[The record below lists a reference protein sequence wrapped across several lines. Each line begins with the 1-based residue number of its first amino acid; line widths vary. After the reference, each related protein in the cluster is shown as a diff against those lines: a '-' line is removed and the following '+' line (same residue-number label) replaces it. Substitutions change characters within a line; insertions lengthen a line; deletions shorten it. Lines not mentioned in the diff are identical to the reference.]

1 MVKYSRASLD
11 ATFAALADP
20 GRRAIVERLAND
32 GEASVSE
39 LARPLGMS
47 LQAMGKH
54 LKVLEHAGLVR
65 NEKEGRVRIC
75 WIVPGRLRHARDWL
89 DRYRIFWEGQLGALA
104 DHLEEEKARGTP
116 SGD

>member
-1 MVKYSRASLD
+1 MVKYSSGSLD

-20 GRRAIVERLAND
+20 GRRAIVDRLANE

-47 LQAMGKH
+47 LQALGKH
-54 LKVLEHAGLVR
+54 LRVLEHAGLVR
-65 NEKEGRVRIC
+65 HEKQGRVRRC
-75 WIVPGRLRHARDWL
+75 WVVPGRLRRARDWL

-104 DHLEEEKARGTP
+104 AYLEEQAHGAQAR
-116 SGD
+116 D

>member
-1 MVKYSRASLD
+1 MVKYSAGSLD
-11 ATFAALADP
+11 ATFAALADS
-20 GRRAIVERLAND
+20 GRRAIVERLAHE

-47 LQAMGKH
+47 LQSIGKH

-65 NEKEGRVRIC
+65 NEKEGRVRRC

-89 DRYRIFWEGQLGALA
+89 DRYRIFWEGQLGAFSDYLQ
-104 DHLEEEKARGTP
+104 EETGGPP
-116 SGD
+116 SSG